1 MIRAA
6 LIAFATSLALA
17 LAARFIVRWRFGGK
31 GRTINRLR
39 PSGPFEYTAF
49 ALVVLTTITATTAQR
64 IDEDWSVWVWVLALL
79 LGLVAAATSAIVFF
93 IHVFWTVEGI
103 GSWDPWRKQRF
114 IRWEHVRKVGWS
126 PWQQAWF
133 VSDGSTVITYSK
145 LRNGV
150 EELNTF
156 IERRMNPAPITR

>member
-31 GRTINRLR
+31 GKTINRLR
-39 PSGPFEYTAF
+39 PSGPFEYAAF
-49 ALVVLTTITATTAQR
+49 ALVVLTTIAMTTAQR
-64 IDEDWSVWVWVLALL
+64 IDDDWSAWVWVLAII
-79 LGLVAAATSAIVFF
+79 LGLVAFAISAIVFF
-93 IHVFWTVEGI
+93 THVFWTVEGI

-126 PWQQAWF
+126 RWQQAWI
-133 VSDGSTVITYSK
+133 VSDGTVTIAYSP
-145 LRNGV
+145 LRTGV
-150 EELNTF
+150 DDLNAF
-156 IERRMNPAPITR
+156 IARRMNPAPIAR